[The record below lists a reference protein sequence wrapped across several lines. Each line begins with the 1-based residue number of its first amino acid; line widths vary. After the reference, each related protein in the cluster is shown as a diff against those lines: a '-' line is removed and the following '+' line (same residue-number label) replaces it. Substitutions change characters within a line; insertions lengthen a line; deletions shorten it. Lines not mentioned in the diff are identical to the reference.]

1 MNGGHD
7 LGGLHGLGP
16 VAPEAN
22 EPVFHADWERRAFA
36 LTLAMGAHR
45 RWNLDRSRFTR
56 ENRHPVDYL
65 STGYYELWVKALEQL
80 TTEEGFLRP
89 DEIAAG
95 HALIPPPA
103 HARPALKAEEVAP
116 TLARGGPSERPIS
129 AAPRFAVGDPVRV
142 KLSTSPLHTR
152 APRYCRGRP
161 GVIHALRIDEIERET
176 RHDVIA
182 FLTWLGE
189 GIGPRG
195 ALHAPGHDEFR
206 RARHLPRRADDP
218 RGDLLIAMDACSPR

>member
-7 LGGLHGLGP
+7 LGGMHGLGL

-80 TTEEGFLRP
+80 TTEEGFLRA

-95 HALIPPPA
+95 HALIAPPA

-161 GVIHALRIDEIERET
+161 GIVHALNGSHVFPDT
-176 RHDVIA
+176 NA
-182 FLTWLGE
+182 AGQGE
-189 GIGPRG
+189 QPQHLYTVRF
-195 ALHAPGHDEFR
+195 A
-206 RARHLPRRADDP
+206 ARDLWGEQADARDSVFA
-218 RGDLLIAMDACSPR
+218 DLWEPYLEPAR

>member
-7 LGGLHGLGP
+7 LGGMHGLGP

-22 EPVFHADWERRAFA
+22 EPVFHAEWERRAFA

-80 TTEEGFLRP
+80 TTEEGFLRA

-95 HALIPPPA
+95 RALIPPPA
-103 HARPALKAEEVAP
+103 HARPALKAEEVTP
-116 TLARGGPSERPIS
+116 TLARGGPSERPV
-129 AAPRFAVGDPVRV
+129 ATAPRFKVGDPVRV
-142 KLSTSPLHTR
+142 KLATSPLHTR

-161 GVIHALRIDEIERET
+161 GVIHALNGGHVFPDSNAAG
-176 RHDVIA
+176 H
-182 FLTWLGE
+182 GE
-189 GIGPRG
+189 QPQHLYTVRF
-195 ALHAPGHDEFR
+195 A
-206 RARHLPRRADDP
+206 ARDLWGEQAAARDCVYADLFEP
-218 RGDLLIAMDACSPR
+218 YLEPAR